1 MRSVPVSLACCLLL
15 APVLLLATC
24 FAPQYPTGI
33 PCSER
38 DTCPPGQLCQA
49 GFCQV
54 DPLDLDAG
62 VALDGSIPVDARTG
76 CVGDQ
81 DCSGDDVCGPGGM
94 CVAATC
100 TDGVKN
106 GTETDLDC
114 GGMCTRCADD
124 AVCAGE
130 GDCQSQVC
138 LDQRCQA
145 PRCQDGV
152 TNGDEQ
158 CDDGNDSD
166 SDLCPTTCL
175 TARCGDG
182 FTRMEAEECDD
193 GNDSNA
199 DACTNACAGA
209 SCNDDFQNADE
220 LDVDCAGHCGPGS
233 CDLGQSCG
241 QPGHCASG
249 ACFEGSCVPAAGAS
263 CRAIHEAAP
272 SAGDGLYTVDPD
284 GAGGA
289 APFQVFCNMTASGG
303 GWTRCLDFANTAVE
317 DVNNNLWF
325 DTCVDFT
332 MAPWAGAEILIE
344 LRGEDGAIRYSATG
358 RRERD
363 WTQNQLTSTAI
374 PSNQYPLSSHAPLI
388 LSNTDKMI
396 ITGKNSSA
404 SGCHGSLGNGY
415 GIVVYPAAATDPAAA
430 KLMVMPYRHQ
440 DGSNSVRS
448 FGAGNR
454 QWFENN
460 EITFDG
466 TTSWNTCGFPPGF
479 PGQFAFYV
487 R

>member
-1 MRSVPVSLACCLLL
+1 MRSVSLSLACGLLL
-15 APVLLLATC
+15 ALVLVLATC

-49 GFCQV
+49 GICQA
-54 DPLDLDAG
+54 DPLDLDGGIAI
-62 VALDGSIPVDARTG
+62 DGPITFDARTG
-76 CVGDQ
+76 CAGDQ
-81 DCSGDDVCGPGGM
+81 DCSGGDVCGPGGM

-106 GTETDLDC
+106 GAETDLDC
-114 GGMCTRCADD
+114 GGVCPRCADE
-124 AVCAGE
+124 AVCAGD
-130 GDCQSQVC
+130 GDCLSQVC
-138 LDQRCQA
+138 LDLRCQA
-145 PRCQDGV
+145 PRCRDGV
-152 TNGDEQ
+152 TNG
-158 CDDGNDSD
+158 N
-166 SDLCPTTCL
+166 
-175 TARCGDG
+175 
-182 FTRMEAEECDD
+182 EECDD
-193 GNDSNA
+193 GNESNA

-209 SCNDDFQNADE
+209 SCSDGFQNADE
-220 LDVDCAGHCGPGS
+220 LDVDCAGHCGPES
-233 CDLGQSCG
+233 CDIGQSCG
-241 QPGHCASG
+241 EQSDCASG
-249 ACFEGSCVPAAGAS
+249 ACFEGSCVPATGAS
-263 CRAIHEAAP
+263 CRAIHEATP
-272 SAGDGLYTVDPD
+272 SAGDGLYSIDPD

-303 GWTRCLDFANTAVE
+303 GWTRCLDFVNTAVE

-332 MAPWAGAEILIE
+332 MASWTGAEILIE

-358 RRERD
+358 LRERD
-363 WTQNQLTSTAI
+363 WTQDQLTSTAA
-374 PSNQYPLSSHAPLI
+374 PTQQFPVSNHAPVI
-388 LSNTDKMI
+388 LSNTDKMM

-440 DGSNSVRS
+440 VGGNDVRS
-448 FGAGNR
+448 FGSANR
-454 QWFENN
+454 EWFEDN